1 MDSTPPATTMSYCP
15 ATIPAAA
22 KCTDCWLEPHWR
34 SIVTPVTVSGQ
45 PAVSAAVRPMSK
57 VCSPTWP
64 TQPQMTSSTSDGST
78 PARSTRLLSTC
89 ADRSAGC
96 TPESPPLRLPTG
108 VRTASTITASR
119 MSRPFRWPVPPLSHH
134 PQVDRLAALP
144 HRSALL
150 RERRRALAGV
160 LAGEHRGD
168 EVGLLPPA
176 VGE

>member
-1 MDSTPPATTMSYCP
+1 MM
-15 ATIPAAA
+15 PAAA
-22 KCTDCWLEPHWR
+22 KCTDCWDDPHWR

-45 PAVSAAVRPMSK
+45 PAVSAAVRPMSN

-108 VRTASTITASR
+108 VRTASTITASC
-119 MSRPFRWPVPPLSHH
+119 MCCPFRKVLTHPAYGLIRILNTEDVLHLSPRAARATGLLHH
-134 PQVDRLAALP
+134 PTRTVPRHGFVHTSGGGDPRP
-144 HRSALL
+144 
-150 RERRRALAGV
+150 ERI
-160 LAGEHRGD
+160 D
-168 EVGLLPPA
+168 
-176 VGE
+176 